1 MGHGRTD
8 ILEVSSLGI
17 HKLRYAPDLTGSE
30 REVRTHRKAQSLI
43 MLTHLALLPSQ
54 ETHSS

>member
-8 ILEVSSLGI
+8 ILEVSSLGT
-17 HKLRYAPDLTGSE
+17 HKLRYALNLTGSE
-30 REVRTHRKAQSLI
+30 REVRMHRKAQSLI
-43 MLTHLALLPSQ
+43 ILTRLALLPSQ